1 MWNFS
6 SRQRL
11 HFFVLLEYECA
22 LPRIFHVI
30 LYAMFFSFSD
40 QMYLLNSVAFLSL
53 WFENDCLW
61 LAYRISSFP
70 EGHALKPIFNRNTLK
85 LSYSCMPNVKNAID
99 AHNKAQLKKPAAEP
113 PKNCNCRDKPNCPL
127 NGGCRTK
134 GIVYQATVTTPRTG
148 PNNTNNYHSET
159 YVGLTDTEF
168 KLRSMHLG

>member
-61 LAYRISSFP
+61 LAYRSF
-70 EGHALKPIFNRNTLK
+70 ELRV
-85 LSYSCMPNVKNAID
+85 CQPNVCLAVVVIGVVGACPWGGHCGLVNNAFG
-99 AHNKAQLKKPAAEP
+99 PASAIQWAIGFVATIAIF
-113 PKNCNCRDKPNCPL
+113 
-127 NGGCRTK
+127 GGLCCWFLELCL
-134 GIVYQATVTTPRTG
+134 IVRVDGVFHVWHAAVR
-148 PNNTNNYHSET
+148 
-159 YVGLTDTEF
+159 
-168 KLRSMHLG
+168 